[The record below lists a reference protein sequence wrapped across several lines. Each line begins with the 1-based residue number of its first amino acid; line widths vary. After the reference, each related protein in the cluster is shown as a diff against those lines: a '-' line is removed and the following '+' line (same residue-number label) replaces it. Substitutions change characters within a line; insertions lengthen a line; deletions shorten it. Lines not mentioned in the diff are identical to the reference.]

1 VGRGTQE
8 VLVPTTRVP
17 VVPIQNGPSWIVWT
31 RFTQKRNLNLTVWLL
46 NRRKYNRSYQ
56 KQYCPSKSSTARL
69 IITFRRQD
77 CDSGT
82 WGLKMRW
89 YQQVEY
95 QSHDA
100 FVPTGRVPVVPIQNS
115 PSRIV
120 WSRFMA
126 KIIVE
131 DFLGRDQK
139 KSFQLLLLNII
150 YNSTHERNLNFTTWP
165 LVPSGEILN
174 GPR

>member
-1 VGRGTQE
+1 VTRLRQWDVVTQ
-8 VLVPTTRVP
+8 
-17 VVPIQNGPSWIVWT
+17 
-31 RFTQKRNLNLTVWLL
+31 
-46 NRRKYNRSYQ
+46 
-56 KQYCPSKSSTARL
+56 
-69 IITFRRQD
+69 
-77 CDSGT
+77 
-82 WGLKMRW
+82 
-89 YQQVEY
+89 
-95 QSHDA
+95 DA
-100 FVPTGRVPVVPIQNS
+100 LVPTGRVPVVPIQNG

-126 KIIVE
+126 KIIAE